1 MKKFDKEIRIAQF
14 VFVGSNNVK
23 ITRPMWLIAKQ
34 STTGQTS
41 NSLFK
46 VPLHGLFGN
55 LNKVKRPKT
64 KIGLSNGTTWNIN
77 SSVIIW
83 HVYFYQH
90 CSSVHFLPNAN
101 WLIWIFLRRANIG
114 LALREGNNPLE
125 ETILKCR
132 IIAWKWE

>member
-1 MKKFDKEIRIAQF
+1 MKVMKKFDKEIKIAQF

-55 LNKVKRPKT
+55 LNKAKRPRIK
-64 KIGLSNGTTWNIN
+64 
-77 SSVIIW
+77 
-83 HVYFYQH
+83 
-90 CSSVHFLPNAN
+90 
-101 WLIWIFLRRANIG
+101 
-114 LALREGNNPLE
+114 LAY
-125 ETILKCR
+125 
-132 IIAWKWE
+132 

>member
-1 MKKFDKEIRIAQF
+1 MKEMKKFEKEIRIAQF

-64 KIGLSNGTTWNIN
+64 NLAWN
-77 SSVIIW
+77 
-83 HVYFYQH
+83 YLKYQ
-90 CSSVHFLPNAN
+90 
-101 WLIWIFLRRANIG
+101 
-114 LALREGNNPLE
+114 
-125 ETILKCR
+125 
-132 IIAWKWE
+132 